1 MAARETDIVAVAEE
15 EEDDETVAV
24 LDAVTTNVLS
34 AQPSSASVTAATET
48 QLVAVE
54 AAPSECNEA
63 EEDDN
68 MSSTIPKSL
77 TVAAVSSST
86 LPSVPT
92 DANSNLPTSPTA
104 DVARLTETVT
114 AMVTIDTGNDP
125 FALMVFLIT
134 IQS

>member
-1 MAARETDIVAVAEE
+1 MAARETDIVAVEE
-15 EEDDETVAV
+15 EQDDETVAV

-34 AQPSSASVTAATET
+34 AQPSSTSVTAATET

-54 AAPSECNEA
+54 AAPSECTET

-114 AMVTIDTGNDP
+114 AMVTIDTGNEP